1 MAWRT
6 YEIYKE
12 NQPAIVKEPYPEYI
26 GANRG
31 LFPDE
36 TRVLVG
42 FYKSEEHLNWI
53 LKHRLY
59 NVRTGTRTGSLQLDT
74 ALIAARYLLLH
85 TTGGLH
91 MARLY
96 RIVPGGPRLYSQHDL
111 LKKHYPASEKETVK
125 EHFYL
130 VYSISEVEEPEL
142 RDRTWDVAHL
152 SGYEGG
158 RMSARPFVV
167 TLEELM
173 KG

>member
-1 MAWRT
+1 MA
-6 YEIYKE
+6 
-12 NQPAIVKEPYPEYI
+12 Q
-26 GANRG
+26 
-31 LFPDE
+31 
-36 TRVLVG
+36 
-42 FYKSEEHLNWI
+42 
-53 LKHRLY
+53 
-59 NVRTGTRTGSLQLDT
+59 
-74 ALIAARYLLLH
+74 
-85 TTGGLH
+85 
-91 MARLY
+91 LY